1 MYQQSSCIDRAI
13 LLQWFSCPQQFTE
26 YNACLLQRTLDF
38 RKNENEKMKEDVSV
52 NVKENYVIYH
62 VNDDDTDVSV
72 MQDFNR
78 VSIDWISE

>member
-1 MYQQSSCIDRAI
+1 M
-13 LLQWFSCPQQFTE
+13 
-26 YNACLLQRTLDF
+26 ACLLQRTLEF

-72 MQDFNR
+72 LQDFNR
-78 VSIDWISE
+78 VSTL

>member
-1 MYQQSSCIDRAI
+1 M
-13 LLQWFSCPQQFTE
+13 
-26 YNACLLQRTLDF
+26 QRTLEF

-62 VNDDDTDVSV
+62 VNDVDGEVSV

-78 VSIDWISE
+78 VSISSAV